1 MPKPMLKLIMLMRTL
16 AVLLCMSVMSACS
29 YIPWFGDD
37 EEVEIELREPLELT
51 EIVPEV
57 RIQQNWQASL
67 GGDLEDTRILLRP
80 HVYAN
85 KIAYTSTTGAVAVYD
100 IASGRIV
107 NSSAAAKSVSAGVGG
122 NDQILVV
129 GTLDG
134 DVLAINQSDATSAWS
149 VNIGSEIVAIAHAQG
164 EKAIIRTND
173 NRIVALSMDTGEK
186 LWTASQTSPALTLRG
201 ASVPLVKD
209 GVIYA
214 GMDNGKVIAI
224 SSDTGNI
231 IWESRVSIP
240 SGRSELDRIV
250 DIDGQLVADA
260 EHIYAA
266 SYHGR
271 VAAISRVNGRISWA
285 RDIPSTV
292 GVAAD
297 DTMVYITDRDDN
309 VWALE
314 KDTGISV
321 WKQEDLL
328 YRQVSAPV
336 VQNNTILVGDLEG
349 YLHALSKEDGSIVG
363 RASLSKEAIHTSPQS
378 TSSTAYVVDVNGR
391 LASYTVV
398 AN

>member
-1 MPKPMLKLIMLMRTL
+1 MSNITFILRGVILLILIS
-16 AVLLCMSVMSACS
+16 SVSACS

-51 EIVPEV
+51 EIVPQV
-57 RIQQNWQASL
+57 RIQQNWQVSL
-67 GGDLEDTRILLRP
+67 SGDIEDTRIPLRP
-80 HVYAN
+80 HVYAD
-85 KIAYTSTTGAVAVYD
+85 KIAYTSTGGDVAVYD
-100 IASGRIV
+100 IASGRSIYS
-107 NSSAAAKSVSAGVGG
+107 SSAAESVSAGVGG
-122 NDQILVV
+122 NEQILIV

-134 DVLAINQSDATSAWS
+134 DVLAINQSDASQVWS
-149 VNIGSEIVAIAHAQG
+149 VNIGSEIVAIAHTQG

-173 NRIVALSMDTGEK
+173 NRIVALSMVTGEK
-186 LWTASQTSPALTLRG
+186 LWTASQTSPVLTLRG

-209 GVIYA
+209 GIIYA
-214 GMDNGKVIAI
+214 GMDNGKVIAV
-224 SSDTGNI
+224 SSDSGNV

-240 SGRSELDRIV
+240 SGRSELERIV
-250 DIDGQLVADA
+250 DIDGQLAADS

-271 VAAISRVNGRISWA
+271 VVAISRINGRINWS

-292 GVAAD
+292 GVAVD
-297 DTMVYITDRDDN
+297 DTLVYVTDRDDN

-328 YRQVSAPV
+328 YRQLSAPV
-336 VQNNTILVGDLEG
+336 VQSNAVLVGDLEG
-349 YLHALSKEDGSIVG
+349 YIHALSKEDGSIIG
-363 RASLSKEAIHTSPQS
+363 RANLSKEAIHTSSLS
-378 TSSTAYVVDVNGR
+378 TSSAAYIMDANGR

-398 AN
+398 SIN